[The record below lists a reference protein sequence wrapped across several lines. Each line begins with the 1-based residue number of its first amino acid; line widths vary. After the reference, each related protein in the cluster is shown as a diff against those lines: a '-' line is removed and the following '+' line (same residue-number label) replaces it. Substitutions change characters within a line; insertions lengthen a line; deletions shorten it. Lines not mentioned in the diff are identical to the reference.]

1 MLIATKGSKIDI
13 SSEKKTEEIAK
24 KIISEIIPGNVL
36 FLYGEM
42 GVGKTTFVKYLINGF
57 QFKFKEKL
65 TEVTSPTFNIMNEY
79 DVSDLKIKHYDL
91 YRLKS
96 VEELND
102 LNLFEKN
109 DKSILLIEWPEI
121 LTKKAVKIFKNHKN
135 VQILWA
141 STREVLNYQQAK
153 KCKCHIITMSPT
165 LIDKLNTQKIP
176 LKKWSIKTVQQF
188 FADGKKSNFSI

>member
-57 QFKFKEKL
+57 QFKLKKKL

-79 DVSDLKIKHYDL
+79 EVNDLKIKHYDL

-109 DKSILLIEWPEI
+109 DRSILLIEWPEI
-121 LTKKAVKIFKNHKN
+121 IIKKPNSLIELSFEYENDYQNRFIK
-135 VQILWA
+135 
-141 STREVLNYQQAK
+141 VLN
-153 KCKCHIITMSPT
+153 
-165 LIDKLNTQKIP
+165 
-176 LKKWSIKTVQQF
+176 
-188 FADGKKSNFSI
+188 